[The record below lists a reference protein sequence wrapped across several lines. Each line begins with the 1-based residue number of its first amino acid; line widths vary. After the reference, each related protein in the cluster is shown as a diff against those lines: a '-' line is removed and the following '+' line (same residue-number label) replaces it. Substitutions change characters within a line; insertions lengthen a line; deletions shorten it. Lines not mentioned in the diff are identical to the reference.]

1 MQKRILLTSLFAVLL
16 PTLSLADTRPV
27 VSVSL
32 GSDRANVY
40 STKTITFITPFQ
52 NSYIGTNHY
61 DTEPVI
67 GLFLGGETTFL
78 QNWAWQ
84 WGVSYFQ
91 SSSFE
96 EDGNVNQ
103 FANPAFNNFTYQY
116 QIQSRRV
123 SLEAK
128 LSHAFRQIWHPYL
141 SAGAGEAFNDAYAYT
156 ETPLSSAAVPMS
168 PSFAGHTTKSFTYS
182 AGVGIDVDMAEHV
195 RVGAGYRYVNLGN
208 ASLGVTPLQTGNH
221 TISNSHLNT
230 NEFLVQLTYIG

>member
-1 MQKRILLTSLFAVLL
+1 MQKMSMLTSAFAVLFS
-16 PTLSLADTRPV
+16 TLALADTRPV
-27 VSVSL
+27 VSISL
-32 GSDRANVY
+32 GSDRATVY

-52 NSYIGTNHY
+52 NSYMGTNHY

-67 GLFLGGETTFL
+67 GLFLGGENNFL
-78 QNWAWQ
+78 HGAWQ

-116 QIQSRRV
+116 QIKSRRV
-123 SLEAK
+123 SLEGK
-128 LSHAFRQIWHPYL
+128 LSALFLQIWRPYL
-141 SAGAGEAFNDAYAYT
+141 SASAGEALNYAYAYT

-182 AGVGIDVDMAEHV
+182 AGIGIDVEVAEHL
-195 RVGAGYRYVNLGN
+195 RVGAGYRYLNLGN
-208 ASLGVTPLQTGNH
+208 ASLGVTPLQADNH
-221 TISNSHLNT
+221 TMGNSHIHA
-230 NEFLVQLTYIG
+230 NEFLAQLTYIG